1 MNNSYTS
8 CRRQITSLWLI
19 IPFFIF
25 GTIIIISC
33 SKTTKQELI
42 IALVNNE
49 PIFEKELVLFEKV
62 NKICFKGI
70 DYESLS
76 KSDII
81 NQLIERKIV
90 LQEAK
95 KLKIDVEDRELEQ
108 KLKEISEHFFTED
121 FKDVLRSNLITF
133 NDWKKEMKEQMI
145 FEKVVSQ
152 LVGNIEI
159 PDSDIKKYYYANLK
173 NFKYNEMVHAYQI
186 LVKTNTEITEIK
198 RDLDNGESFE
208 RLARIKSIS
217 PEGKNGG
224 DLGYFTRDEMPPEIV
239 NVVFNLP
246 IGKISDIVK
255 TDYGYHI
262 FKVVDKK
269 KGGIKSLSEVKE
281 EIIEKLKL
289 DKKNK
294 FFKDWIKGLREKAD
308 VKIKKDYMEELK

>member
-25 GTIIIISC
+25 GAIIIISC

>member
-1 MNNSYTS
+1 
-8 CRRQITSLWLI
+8 LI